1 MSAKNKIMVNSRTNI
16 FIRVMVSFLLI
27 ILVPTVIMGLVWY
40 WDIREKN
47 HGDMMEKRSEE
58 HTSELQSQR

>member
-27 ILVPTVIMGLVWY
+27 ILVPTMIMGLVWY

-47 HGDMMEKRSEE
+47 HGDMMEILNFFMK
-58 HTSELQSQR
+58 

>member
-47 HGDMMEKRSEE
+47 HGDMMEILNFLK
-58 HTSELQSQR
+58 

>member
-47 HGDMMEKRSEE
+47 HGEMMEILNFFMK
-58 HTSELQSQR
+58 

>member
-47 HGDMMEKRSEE
+47 HGDMMEILNFLMK
-58 HTSELQSQR
+58 

>member
-47 HGDMMEKRSEE
+47 HGDMMEILNFFMK
-58 HTSELQSQR
+58 